1 MQIFRVKQ
9 VLASDGVEIKRQG
22 FFLVL
27 YNWQTGIPLE
37 KWNEDTAINSP
48 SPAIGV
54 LITSL
59 ATARSLWYRH
69 HLLLKSFPIHS
80 PGNFGA
86 GQSRGY
92 IHLLTLRWMAP
103 SISSPQYWTRLQ
115 IKISWEARKE
125 GSKRPENLCC
135 LLFRNTVQMTNTMPH
150 YSLSALIVLN
160 VRLMNFIFQLH
171 WTSLYC
177 KYPLCNIF
185 SWLSCQKQ

>member
-1 MQIFRVKQ
+1 MYSSLIMQIFRVKQ
-9 VLASDGVEIKRQG
+9 VLASDGAEIKRQG
-22 FFLVL
+22 FFSVL

-80 PGNFGA
+80 PGNFGS

-92 IHLLTLRWMAP
+92 IHLLTL
-103 SISSPQYWTRLQ
+103 
-115 IKISWEARKE
+115 
-125 GSKRPENLCC
+125 C
-135 LLFRNTVQMTNTMPH
+135 
-150 YSLSALIVLN
+150 
-160 VRLMNFIFQLH
+160 
-171 WTSLYC
+171 
-177 KYPLCNIF
+177 
-185 SWLSCQKQ
+185 